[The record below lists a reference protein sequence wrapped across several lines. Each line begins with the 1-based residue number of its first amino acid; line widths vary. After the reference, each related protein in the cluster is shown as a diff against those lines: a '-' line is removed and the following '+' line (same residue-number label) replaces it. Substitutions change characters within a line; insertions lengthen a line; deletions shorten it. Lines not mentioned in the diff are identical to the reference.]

1 MNTENAGRR
10 IRLVYMRGDEK
21 IQSGDEGTV
30 KYEDDMGQIHV
41 QWDNGSTLAIIP
53 EVDEFEWIGESIKK
67 FSDFIVEKKSDS
79 VVLKSKSDKGN
90 RLFNQLKT
98 RLFQHYDM
106 PKGELSTI
114 YGGEEK
120 RKKIVSKLSKEDKK
134 TYREW
139 LKTPE
144 GQKSLELWND
154 GDNKQIVE
162 SKVISKFGDELEV
175 DPNWPGLN
183 IPINDYKTKVKDSL
197 VDIIMNYEGVS
208 EKDFKK
214 IDEIVNKV
222 KEVCKD
228 FNIKG
233 LIEDHELC
241 GSTVNYVAEII
252 YNEKY
257 KMNEDKD
264 QITFGLDKSPSNIHS
279 RQSQNFYDYHTR
291 QRVTGKSKYELSSE
305 LFDLSQREDEI
316 GTLAQYCLQITRE
329 SIVSDDTI
337 NSRLSEIEKALTN
350 LGAMTSDLSNDQDEI
365 EDKLKDINPDVIK
378 KLGEDF

>member
-120 RKKIVSKLSKEDKK
+120 RKKIVSKLSKEDNK
-134 TYREW
+134 E
-139 LKTPE
+139 LKLMAYGRPHIAVE
-144 GQKSLELWND
+144 DRNGNFLLCGLEH
-154 GDNKQIVE
+154 GMEVTGGSIATGTA
-162 SKVISKFGDELEV
+162 FGDLSGYSLTLTGQELEPANFISGGTAA
-175 DPNWPGLN
+175 DPFAGM
-183 IPINDYKTKVKDSL
+183 S
-197 VDIIMNYEGVS
+197 S
-208 EKDFKK
+208 A
-214 IDEIVNKV
+214 
-222 KEVCKD
+222 
-228 FNIKG
+228 
-233 LIEDHELC
+233 
-241 GSTVNYVAEII
+241 TV
-252 YNEKY
+252 
-257 KMNEDKD
+257 
-264 QITFGLDKSPSNIHS
+264 T
-279 RQSQNFYDYHTR
+279 
-291 QRVTGKSKYELSSE
+291 VTV
-305 LFDLSQREDEI
+305 
-316 GTLAQYCLQITRE
+316 GT
-329 SIVSDDTI
+329 
-337 NSRLSEIEKALTN
+337 NS
-350 LGAMTSDLSNDQDEI
+350 
-365 EDKLKDINPDVIK
+365 
-378 KLGEDF
+378 